1 MPLYLVRRDNKESAQ
16 QKAAKIEKELQ
27 VKEREYYLRRQL
39 IEVRAEEEKKKK
51 EKEGQS
57 PAIPETKAL
66 LTKIDE
72 DVYLS
77 F

>member
-1 MPLYLVRRDNKESAQ
+1 MPLYFLPKRVPEEAERMVR
-16 QKAAKIEKELQ
+16 
-27 VKEREYYLRRQL
+27 ERERQQASQ
-39 IEVRAEEEKKKK
+39 EEEEKKKK
-51 EKEGQS
+51 KKGQS
-57 PAIPETKAL
+57 PAIRKTKAL